1 MINVMKNKYNS
12 TIFLYYILIF
22 CTNLFFYEG
31 VWVLYWNKYMT
42 YQLLGIVGAVAF
54 VIGLILEIPSGAI
67 ADTIGRKKI
76 IVVSLMFFILSGI
89 LLTSA
94 TNALFL
100 IGGVIFL
107 QFGVSFLSGTLEA
120 LLYDNMKDSGI
131 ADRFDIVISRG
142 IVLGI
147 LGVAVSIFVG
157 GYVYD
162 LGNRLPYM
170 FWTLSSLVALIA
182 AFYLKDSQKYDEK
195 DMAESWL
202 VNFKD
207 GIYEL
212 VKPNNRYISFSILT
226 TFGVFYYFDWG
237 FYKSVI
243 AIENGMSAFVQS
255 SVFSTSN
262 IIASIFIFMLLP
274 RLYSRL
280 NKKLILMGTSLLIGV
295 SLLYLTRRLDL
306 YAAVPITLVI
316 IGGNVFSSAAS
327 VLLNERVESEHRAT
341 TLSAATFLS
350 KIVFILLTAISGKL
364 IEMGKL
370 DDITVFLSMIALSP
384 LFIFLFMR
392 KRAKH
397 IYTKS

>member
-1 MINVMKNKYNS
+1 
-12 TIFLYYILIF
+12 
-22 CTNLFFYEG
+22 
-31 VWVLYWNKYMT
+31 MT

-76 IVVSLMFFILSGI
+76 IVVSLLFLILSGI

-262 IIASIFIFMLLP
+262 IIATIFI
-274 RLYSRL
+274 
-280 NKKLILMGTSLLIGV
+280 
-295 SLLYLTRRLDL
+295 
-306 YAAVPITLVI
+306 
-316 IGGNVFSSAAS
+316 SSS
-327 VLLNERVESEHRAT
+327 NS
-341 TLSAATFLS
+341 SFLS
-350 KIVFILLTAISGKL
+350 
-364 IEMGKL
+364 
-370 DDITVFLSMIALSP
+370 
-384 LFIFLFMR
+384 
-392 KRAKH
+392 
-397 IYTKS
+397 

>member
-1 MINVMKNKYNS
+1 
-12 TIFLYYILIF
+12 
-22 CTNLFFYEG
+22 
-31 VWVLYWNKYMT
+31 MT

-76 IVVSLMFFILSGI
+76 IVVSLLFLILSGI

-262 IIASIFIFMLLP
+262 IIASIFIFLLLP

-280 NKKLILMGTSLLIGV
+280 NKNLILMGTSLLIGV

-327 VLLNERVESEHRAT
+327 VLLNERVASEHRAT